1 MGRSRESECCIPE
14 ARRRGRPVQIDQDR
28 REELVLVAT
37 TELLSELRLDEVT
50 MAAIAERA
58 GMSKRTVYG
67 MFENREALLG
77 ACMAR
82 IGQSVF
88 RPLDPSDRNLPI
100 GERLK
105 RLLSYCALSLRGRGP
120 TRFLPAAPARK
131 VPSSWARCSLT
142 NFGPRFGR
150 ESCRF
155 RMTRLKPIP
164 TCLSVW
170 LLNVR
175 YRVC

>member
-1 MGRSRESECCIPE
+1 
-14 ARRRGRPVQIDQDR
+14 
-28 REELVLVAT
+28 
-37 TELLSELRLDEVT
+37 

-105 RLLSYCALSLRGRGP
+105 RLLTINEVPGFDINSLELLRAIIAGTRTYPLLARRTSEKSSLVLGKMLTDELRSAVRAGELQIPDDQIETHSDLLVGMALE
-120 TRFLPAAPARK
+120 
-131 VPSSWARCSLT
+131 C
-142 NFGPRFGR
+142 
-150 ESCRF
+150 
-155 RMTRLKPIP
+155 PIP
-164 TCLSVW
+164 R
-170 LLNVR
+170 LLNPELPPNTSDRMAARRNLAVELF
-175 YRVC
+175 VKATAA